1 MSSSSCSHGHAASGA
16 RSRQRRSDSP
26 ARRAPGTRARRARLG
41 PVPVCQL
48 EEATHPR
55 PRVAVAPKRSTT
67 CAPRDPPSPARSGPY
82 RELAPLDRRNEG
94 RQYDEEAGRL
104 GDTDSHLLHAEGLQ
118 AQEPPHGLLDDPGHF
133 AAFRATVIFQGGV
146 GRRGEVDRTPSSLA
160 SLPRHQSVSR
170 CSAKRRRRRRT
181 ARDHGCRRMD
191 VLRRLRAP
199 IDVYGRFTRSVYR
212 RLLTARNVPGC
223 YELRGHS
230 SSERWRASWRGG

>member
-1 MSSSSCSHGHAASGA
+1 MQAAPATRGALPLRVPHARGEAWLTGAGSGSTAGASGFRRAGRSALLVRDAGLESGYQSRCPSEMVHHAAQRAVLRGTSRTGA
-16 RSRQRRSDSP
+16 
-26 ARRAPGTRARRARLG
+26 GG
-41 PVPVCQL
+41 
-48 EEATHPR
+48 
-55 PRVAVAPKRSTT
+55 
-67 CAPRDPPSPARSGPY
+67 
-82 RELAPLDRRNEG
+82 
-94 RQYDEEAGRL
+94 L
-104 GDTDSHLLHAEGLQ
+104 GDSGSHLIHEEGLQ

-199 IDVYGRFTRSVYR
+199 IDVYRRFIRSVYR

-223 YELRGHS
+223 YELRSHS

>member
-1 MSSSSCSHGHAASGA
+1 MEQGRWATCPSV
-16 RSRQRRSDSP
+16 SRRRVE
-26 ARRAPGTRARRARLG
+26 RAPLVT
-41 PVPVCQL
+41 
-48 EEATHPR
+48 TI
-55 PRVAVAPKRSTT
+55 RSTHADARCLLDT
-67 CAPRDPPSPARSGPY
+67 TPS
-82 RELAPLDRRNEG
+82 LALKRHNEG
-94 RQYDEEAGRL
+94 AAVRRRGGATRRQWLAL
-104 GDTDSHLLHAEGLQ
+104 QIHADGLQ
-118 AQEPPHGLLDDPGHF
+118 AQESPHGLIDDPGHF
-133 AAFRATVIFQGGV
+133 ATFRATVIFQGGV

-170 CSAKRRRRRRT
+170 CSAKRRRRRGT
-181 ARDHGCRRMD
+181 ARDHGGRRMD